1 MIRFKDITIVLLNVQ
16 NTGEMHLLFNR
27 SQPCSYHYS
36 PINSTT
42 PQRVR
47 IPSNYMN
54 ETPEKVNELCSLK
67 HNQVVCAVSI
77 GSNEQQR
84 HLVYTGG
91 KGCVKVSLCLL
102 NLL

>member
-1 MIRFKDITIVLLNVQ
+1 
-16 NTGEMHLLFNR
+16 
-27 SQPCSYHYS
+27 
-36 PINSTT
+36 
-42 PQRVR
+42 
-47 IPSNYMN
+47 MN
-54 ETPEKVNELCSLK
+54 DAPEKVNELCSLN
-67 HNQVVCAVSI
+67 HDQVVCAVSI

>member
-1 MIRFKDITIVLLNVQ
+1 MYLLYTLKVLTNFKI
-16 NTGEMHLLFNR
+16 LFFR

-36 PINSTT
+36 SLNSTT

-54 ETPEKVNELCSLK
+54 EMPEKVNELCSLK
-67 HNQVVCAVSI
+67 HDQVVCAVAI

-91 KGCVKVSLCLL
+91 KGCVKVS
-102 NLL
+102 